1 LIYDFLIDKNRDEKY
16 QEHLGMITTIRRDFE
31 KLEEL
36 LGDWRADGEKAVD
49 RIILY
54 IDDLDRCPPE
64 CVVNVLQ
71 AVHLLLATILF
82 IVVVGVDAR

>member
-1 LIYDFLIDKNRDEKY
+1 
-16 QEHLGMITTIRRDFE
+16 MITTIRRDFE

-36 LGDWRADGEKAVD
+36 LGDWRTDGEKAVD
-49 RIILY
+49 RIILD

-71 AVHLLLATILF
+71 AIKLF